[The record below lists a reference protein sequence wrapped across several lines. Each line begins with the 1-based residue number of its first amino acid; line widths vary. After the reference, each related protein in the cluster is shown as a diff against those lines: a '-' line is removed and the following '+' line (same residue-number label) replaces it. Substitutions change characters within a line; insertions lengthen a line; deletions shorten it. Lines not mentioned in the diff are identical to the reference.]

1 MKFSIPE
8 FFETPFFKATHAFVF
23 WNNEVKHVPDSPK
36 TNGFQSHMI
45 FAASV
50 SLTCKDCFLY

>member
-23 WNNEVKHVPDSPK
+23 WNNEVKHFPDSPK
-36 TNGFQSHMI
+36 RNGFQSHMI
-45 FAASV
+45 FVASV
-50 SLTCKDCFLY
+50 S